1 MRKAST
7 KLAYGRVQAKYV
19 LIDKIISDIDNIC
32 ASPREKRADLL
43 MNYRGNLYNRR
54 AYYYQEMTF
63 YKQEL
68 NIED

>member
-19 LIDKIISDIDNIC
+19 LIDKIISDIDRIC

-43 MNYRGNLYNRR
+43 MNYRGKLYEVRS
-54 AYYYQEMTF
+54 YYYGEMTF

-68 NIED
+68 NIKD